1 MPYESILCSI
11 FAYRYRTSGHSA
23 SQSRIGTFFLLL
35 DLMQFFD
42 LYHAGQHDTALDV
55 SFVFEQIFAGVS
67 VHLLLLEI
75 CYRTNKQQAKA
86 INILHRLCTIR
97 NLFQVSAL
105 YPLFSYF
112 SVICSPETNW
122 LFLDPSIFFLSENW
136 KFSKSSW
143 RGITQWINGN
153 DFYLL
158 QPYNWLLFLIFWLRV
173 TLKRTDWY
181 QW

>member
-55 SFVFEQIFAGVS
+55 SFVFEQILAGVF

-86 INILHRLCTIR
+86 INILHRLCAKRESFSSQCT
-97 NLFQVSAL
+97 FF

-122 LFLDPSIFFLSENW
+122 LFLDPSIFFP
-136 KFSKSSW
+136 F
-143 RGITQWINGN
+143 
-153 DFYLL
+153 
-158 QPYNWLLFLIFWLRV
+158 
-173 TLKRTDWY
+173 
-181 QW
+181 